1 MESANHAA
9 QSPVNESVTVR
20 EPFLADSLAVG
31 LFVSLAMTV
40 VQRGVGFARSVGFCK
55 FLDEETLGQWA
66 MALCFINLITP
77 IFLLGLPGSIVR
89 FVEYF
94 RRRGQLQAFIYRIVF
109 GTAVLTLLAATSML
123 VCPNRYAELIFRDAN
138 IVGPVFALAVCL
150 VATIVFNFLEHLVS
164 GLRQV
169 RVASLMQ
176 FIHSV
181 GFTFFAIGWLSIGG
195 GVSGLILTFAAAAF
209 LGCVPAAWVLLRN
222 WSGLERSSEPLTDR
236 SLARRIAPYAV
247 SLWAINLIGNLFDL
261 SDRYMILHFSVGGPS
276 VGQAMVGEYFS
287 SRLLPIFLLS
297 LGTLIGG
304 ALMPYLTADWES
316 GRRRRVNL
324 RLRKTLLLLSGAF
337 AFGSAVG
344 MLLAPWMFNHL
355 LDGRYTEAL
364 AVMPI
369 AFVFCAWS
377 GLIIVAENYLWCA
390 EKGKLI
396 GVALASGLLANIALN
411 SVLLPMMGLYGAMLS
426 TAIANLVVLLLVLY
440 FMSTQGFVFD
450 RSIGFALV
458 LPATLLV
465 GPYFALLAI
474 VVVIAT
480 SSHTQR
486 YLGQVLAE
494 FRQHAVKVQSRLA
507 NSRFANLLAPRL
519 DG

>member
-1 MESANHAA
+1 MDSSNPAIPASENVQPEA
-9 QSPVNESVTVR
+9 R

-31 LFVSLAMTV
+31 LLVSLSMTV
-40 VQRGVGFARSVGFCK
+40 VQRAVGFARSIGFCK

-89 FVEYF
+89 YVEHF

-109 GTAVLTLLAATSML
+109 GTAVLTLLAAVSML
-123 VCPNRYAELIFRDAN
+123 VCPGRYAELIFRDPN
-138 IVGPVFALAVCL
+138 VVQPVFALATCL
-150 VATIVFNFLEHLVS
+150 VATIIFNFMEHLVS

-176 FIHSV
+176 FVHSV
-181 GFTFFAIGWLSIGG
+181 SFTLMAISWMAIGG
-195 GVSGLILTFAAAAF
+195 GVSGLILTFAAAAM
-209 LGCVPAAWVLLRN
+209 LGCVPAAWVLMRN
-222 WSGLERSSEPLTDR
+222 WSGLQRSDDPLTHR
-236 SLARRIAPYAV
+236 SLARRIAPYAA

-287 SRLLPIFLLS
+287 ARLLPIFLLS

-304 ALMPYLTADWES
+304 SLMPYLTADWES
-316 GRRRRVNL
+316 GRKRRVNL

-344 MLLAPWMFNHL
+344 MLIAPWMFNNL
-355 LDGRYTEAL
+355 LDGRYTQAL

-396 GVALASGLLANIALN
+396 GIALTLGLLANILLN
-411 SVLLPMMGLYGAMLS
+411 RLLLPTMGLYGAMLA
-426 TAIANLVVLLLVLY
+426 TAIANLVVLLMVLY

-450 RSIGFALV
+450 RSIGFALI

-474 VVVIAT
+474 AAVMAT
-480 SSHTQR
+480 SLHTQR
-486 YLGQVLAE
+486 YLGEVLAE
-494 FRQHAVKVQSRLA
+494 FRQHALKLHSRLA
-507 NSRFANLLAPRL
+507 NSSLANLFAPRL
-519 DG
+519 HS